1 MAKVNDNATTSADDG
16 GMVTVLFGDAAA
28 FGRDTLASVE
38 ATLGLTDHG
47 NVTKATG
54 VVVAVAISDG
64 SGDGTSFVL
73 ADTDVTVSGADKVH
87 IKTSTIPVEQGGV
100 SYEISVLTFNAM
112 DYANKDGETTVKIQD
127 KSPEIDH
134 QGHDVL
140 EFTIQLDGNVATAAF
155 DAQTS
160 ADNSLTVVDA
170 SVLTVQDELSLS
182 TIMITAA
189 VG

>member
-1 MAKVNDNATTSADDG
+1 MAKVKDNATTSAADG

-112 DYANKDGETTVKIQD
+112 DYATKDGETTVKIHD
-127 KSPEIDH
+127 KSPDTDH
-134 QGHDVL
+134 PGHDVL
-140 EFTIQLDGNVATAAF
+140 DFTIELDGNVATATFA
-155 DAQTS
+155 AQAS
-160 ADNSLTVVDA
+160 ADNSLVQVDA
-170 SVLTVQDELSLS
+170 SVLAVQDQLSVS
-182 TIMITAA
+182 DVMIYSE